1 MSGDIAVYPAETT
14 LNDLTNNNNNN
25 NDDNESTVVEKEEQ
39 EKQQQQQQQDE
50 IKPQKKIKINPLK
63 ITIPKISIRDLRLLR
78 PHSPITNE
86 LEQSDY
92 VLNGPGSKRE
102 PNKIKLKNIE
112 LEECIQRAKIY
123 AREQSVRF
131 VLVKQQQQQ
140 QKQQLDLIKKQQ
152 ALLLMCR

>member
-25 NDDNESTVVEKEEQ
+25 NDDNESTSVVEKEEQ
-39 EKQQQQQQQDE
+39 EKQQQQQDE

-102 PNKIKLKNIE
+102 PNKIKLN
-112 LEECIQRAKIY
+112 
-123 AREQSVRF
+123 
-131 VLVKQQQQQ
+131 
-140 QKQQLDLIKKQQ
+140 
-152 ALLLMCR
+152 

>member
-25 NDDNESTVVEKEEQ
+25 NSNNESTEVKEQ
-39 EKQQQQQQQDE
+39 EKQEEQE
-50 IKPQKKIKINPLK
+50 IKPALKNVKINPLK
-63 ITIPKISIRDLRLLR
+63 ITIPKISLRDLRLLR
-78 PHSPITNE
+78 PHSSTIINE

-102 PNKIKLKNIE
+102 ANKIKLKNIE
-112 LEECIQRAKIY
+112 LEECVQRAKIY